1 MRLSPRKIRDL
12 AGKLAVWIDAR
23 DDMEILKSRDAL
35 TLELAAAIRDELA
48 LEDDLDRDV
57 ERVLARY
64 RSQIDAQTMDVALLR
79 DKIKKQLARERGI
92 VI

>member
-12 AGKLAVWIDAR
+12 AGKLTVWIDAR
-23 DDMEILKSRDAL
+23 EDTEFLKSQDAV
-35 TLELAAAIRDELA
+35 TLLLATAIRDELA

-57 ERVLARY
+57 ERVLAQY
-64 RSQIDAQTMDVALLR
+64 RSRIDAQSMDIALLR